1 MRLEGPIG
9 DALARQAVG
18 ERRAR
23 ARDGPASSSADA
35 EARRD
40 AARAAL
46 EGARSRM
53 RRQRLDGML
62 VARFLSPDPQALRAD
77 LARFLER
84 FRGTPMPR
92 SWQT

>member
-1 MRLEGPIG
+1 
-9 DALARQAVG
+9 
-18 ERRAR
+18 
-23 ARDGPASSSADA
+23 
-35 EARRD
+35 
-40 AARAAL
+40 
-46 EGARSRM
+46 
-53 RRQRLDGML
+53 ML